1 MSEVA
6 FLDLEKELQDGLKW
20 LYDVIRKYFFAE
32 SDNFSGIS
40 ISHISASMSIL
51 SFFSEGSM
59 AVSASAL
66 LVGLNFT
73 RLGSLPSC
81 SATYILNIICKIF
94 VHNFSRLFE
103 EDFLLIGTITVL
115 RGNKKH

>member
-1 MSEVA
+1 M
-6 FLDLEKELQDGLKW
+6 
-20 LYDVIRKYFFAE
+20 AE

-40 ISHISASMSIL
+40 LSHISASMSIL
-51 SFFSEGSM
+51 GFFSEGSM

-66 LVGLNFT
+66 LVGLNFI

-81 SATYILNIICKIF
+81 SATYILNIIFKIF
-94 VHNFSRLFE
+94 VHNFSTFFKNYVL

-115 RGNKKH
+115 RGNKGHKFFSKI